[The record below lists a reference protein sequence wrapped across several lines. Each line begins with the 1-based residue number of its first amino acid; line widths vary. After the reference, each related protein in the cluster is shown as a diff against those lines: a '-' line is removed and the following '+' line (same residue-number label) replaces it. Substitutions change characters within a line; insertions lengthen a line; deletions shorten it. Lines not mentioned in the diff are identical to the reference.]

1 MQSKSLL
8 KVIQNESYLDFV
20 KRILKTFFT
29 KSINLIY
36 ASFISLGIAVYCY
49 EDGFENML
57 RVLIMLINAYVI
69 MLFFVEL
76 LSTVISKEIDKNN
89 ILSELVA
96 ICILTLI
103 SFVFYDENF
112 RYWSFVLG
120 LMLFIPIVI
129 NITFSKI
136 RLWLNL

>member
-1 MQSKSLL
+1 
-8 KVIQNESYLDFV
+8 
-20 KRILKTFFT
+20 
-29 KSINLIY
+29 
-36 ASFISLGIAVYCY
+36 
-49 EDGFENML
+49 
-57 RVLIMLINAYVI
+57 